1 MSGTSMA
8 TSCAPLTA
16 AAGSSTFRPSFLA
29 LFQLSPLRTPT
40 TTSIAAVVQIERVRA
55 ALAAVAQNG
64 DARTAQGFLIDVF
77 LRIQTHGVLRESSR
91 K

>member
-16 AAGSSTFRPSFLA
+16 AAGSMHLQAVLLRLVPAVALA
-29 LFQLSPLRTPT
+29 HADDDVV
-40 TTSIAAVVQIERVRA
+40 AAVAQIERVRA
-55 ALAAVAQNG
+55 ALAAVTENG
-64 DARTAQGFLIDVF
+64 DARAAQGFLVDVF
-77 LRIQTHGVLRESSR
+77 LRIQTHEVLRESSR